1 MKYLM
6 LLAIDENVVVDD
18 ADADPTAWDEEM
30 ERRGIALV
38 KERLA
43 PVADSTTVKVRD
55 GEVLIADGPFAETKE
70 QIGGFCL
77 LECADLDQA
86 IEVASRHPAARFG
99 TMELRPLYYQ

>member
-6 LLAIDENVVVDD
+6 LLAIDKNVVVDE
-18 ADADPTAWDEEM
+18 AEADPRAWDEEM
-30 ERRGIALV
+30 ERRGIASL

-43 PVADSTTVKVRD
+43 PVTDSTTVRVRG

-77 LECADLDQA
+77 LECDDLDQA
-86 IEVASRHPAARFG
+86 IEVASRHPAAKFG
-99 TMELRPLYYQ
+99 SLELRPLYYQ